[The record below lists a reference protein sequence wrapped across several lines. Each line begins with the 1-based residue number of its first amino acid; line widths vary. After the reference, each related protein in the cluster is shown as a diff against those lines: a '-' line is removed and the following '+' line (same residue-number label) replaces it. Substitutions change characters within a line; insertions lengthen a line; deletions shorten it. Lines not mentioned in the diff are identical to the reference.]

1 MKECRGDSRA
11 STCFRVV
18 YLSTMDVAEV
28 SNGCGFPDGPNS
40 SDDAD
45 VPDDAEGLDAPDGPN
60 LREVPDAA
68 KGLADLFEVNARSCA
83 DDPLK
88 TLRSSRRPEPAKRPL
103 SVYCQNVKRFQP
115 PNRRGLGT
123 R

>member
-1 MKECRGDSRA
+1 MDGGY
-11 STCFRVV
+11 
-18 YLSTMDVAEV
+18 YLLHRLSARQRKRDM
-28 SNGCGFPDGPNS
+28 
-40 SDDAD
+40 
-45 VPDDAEGLDAPDGPN
+45 DAEGLDAPDGPN